1 MNLKTGS
8 AAGKPGGY
16 GHDYHAAP
24 DPAFV
29 GLLYAATRVPTVRR
43 TIRSSGRIRQRQAYS
58 SSKRVPPM
66 ESGWRKVVAVP
77 WASLWMKR
85 VTRKTTGMKRPRMTA
100 RKAPKLTS
108 RPIVPP
114 STATTPASVEVSC
127 STALTSIDITGCGL
141 ATASLDIATLLP
153 TRTAAG
159 AKADAE
165 ATRQASAAK
174 SFIAEEN
181 GE

>member
-100 RKAPKLTS
+100 RKAGPVTS
-108 RPIVPP
+108 RPTVPP
-114 STATTPASVEVSC
+114 STATTPASVDDIC
-127 STALTSIDITGCGL
+127 STADISRDIWGAAL
-141 ATASLDIATLLP
+141 ESASFEVERRAAP
-153 TRTAAG
+153 AG
-159 AKADAE
+159 AN
-165 ATRQASAAK
+165 ASAAAK
-174 SFIAEEN
+174 RAATAAMSFIF
-181 GE
+181 